1 MQTTASDQRRLLG
14 AFLRTHRERLSP
26 QAAGLAAGG
35 RRRTPGLR
43 REEAAQRAGVSA
55 TWYTWLEQGRDVAA
69 SPEALA
75 RLAEALQLS
84 RAERAYL
91 FNLAGRR
98 DPAAPDVAAPEAPP
112 GLVEAV
118 ARFDAPAYALDR
130 CWNAVCWNPAAGR
143 LFAGWLG
150 GAERNLLRYLFGAP
164 EARRLIVDWAE
175 RAQRVLA
182 EFRADFSRS
191 LNDPQMRSL
200 VEELRAEPHFARFWD
215 EQAVLAREGGLRRFQ
230 HPQDGPLAF
239 EQFTFQPA
247 DRPDWKLV
255 LLAPRAA
262 GEVVRDQGAQA
273 ADGADCVAG

>member
-1 MQTTASDQRRLLG
+1 MQATTGDQRRLLG

-26 QAAGLAAGG
+26 QAAGLPAGA

-43 REEAAQRAGVSA
+43 REEAAQRAGVST

-75 RLAEALQLS
+75 RLADALQLS

-98 DPAAPDVAAPEAPP
+98 DPAAPDAAAPEAPA
-112 GLVEAV
+112 GLAEAV
-118 ARFDAPAYALDR
+118 ARFDGPAYALDR
-130 CWNAVCWNPAAGR
+130 CWNAACWNPAAGR
-143 LFAGWLG
+143 LFTGWLDG
-150 GAERNLLRYLFGAP
+150 GGERNLLRYLFRAP
-164 EARRLIVDWAE
+164 EARALIVGWAE
-175 RAQRVLA
+175 RASRVLA

-191 LNDPQMRSL
+191 LNDPQMRRL
-200 VEELRAEPHFARFWD
+200 VEELRSEPLFARLWD
-215 EQAVLAREGGLRRFQ
+215 EQAVLSREGGLRRFD
-230 HPQDGPLAF
+230 HPKDGPLAF

-255 LLAPRAA
+255 LLAPAEVAGNQGRRAA
-262 GEVVRDQGAQA
+262 SGA
-273 ADGADCVAG
+273 ADKDG

>member
-1 MQTTASDQRRLLG
+1 MQTTASDRRRLLG

-26 QAAGLAAGG
+26 QAAGLPAGG

-43 REEAAQRAGVSA
+43 REEAAQLAGVSA
-55 TWYTWLEQGRDVAA
+55 TWFTWLEQGRDVAA

-75 RLAEALQLS
+75 RLAGALQLS

-98 DPAAPDVAAPEAPP
+98 DPAAPDAAIPEAPP
-112 GLVEAV
+112 GLAEAV
-118 ARFDAPAYALDR
+118 ARFDGPAYALDR

-150 GAERNLLRYLFGAP
+150 GPERNLLRYLFRAP
-164 EARRLIVDWAE
+164 EARRLVVDWTE

-200 VEELRAEPHFARFWD
+200 VEELRAEPLFARLWD
-215 EQAVLAREGGLRRFQ
+215 EQAVLAREGGLRRFD
-230 HPQDGPLAF
+230 HALDGPLAF
-239 EQFTFQPA
+239 QQFTFQPA

-255 LLAPRAA
+255 LLTPAQVAW
-262 GEVVRDQGAQA
+262 DQGAGGAIGA
-273 ADGADCVAG
+273 ACAGE